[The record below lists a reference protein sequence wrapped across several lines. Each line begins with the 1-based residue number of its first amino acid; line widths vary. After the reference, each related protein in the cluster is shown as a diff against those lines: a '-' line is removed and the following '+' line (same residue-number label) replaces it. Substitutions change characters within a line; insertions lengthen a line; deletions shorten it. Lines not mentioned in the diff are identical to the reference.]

1 MNAPPREL
9 LDLLRR
15 HDPAVRTLALG
26 LRTAVVSVLA
36 PVHEYIFPMRSK
48 LVLLYSST
56 DRVIADG
63 VCHIG
68 VFTRHVTL
76 VFVHGVELHD
86 PTGILR
92 GSGKMMRH
100 VVVKSQADLARRE
113 IRALLRAAR
122 SQAGIR
128 RGGGRPD
135 VVTRLKPSAR
145 GKQVSEMRTSPIGGL
160 GALGFLRGR

>member
-9 LDLLRR
+9 ADLLRR
-15 HDPAVRTLALG
+15 HDPAVRELAMG
-26 LRTAVVSVLA
+26 LRAAVVSVLA

-48 LVLLYSST
+48 LVLLYSTT

-76 VFVHGVELHD
+76 VFVNGVELDD
-86 PTGILR
+86 PTRVLC

-100 VVVKSQADLARRE
+100 VVVKSQADLTRRE
-113 IRALLRAAR
+113 IRALLRDAR
-122 SQAGIR
+122 RKAGIR
-128 RGGGRPD
+128 RDAGRPD
-135 VVTRLKPSAR
+135 VVTRIKPSSPA
-145 GKQVSEMRTSPIGGL
+145 KQVSEARKPPIDGL
-160 GALGFLRGR
+160 GALGFSRGR